1 MTSAIDLNLFLCMF
15 VKMLFM
21 IVVRVIVLS
30 RYIHGVATISSK
42 LLAHYMLASTLL
54 LIPVT
59 LFIPIARTPVI
70 LHVRVLR
77 VTSAV
82 RKMRV
87 KTS

>member
-21 IVVRVIVLS
+21 IVFRVIAHI

-42 LLAHYMLASTLL
+42 LLAHYKLANTLL

-59 LFIPIARTPVI
+59 LFIPVARTLTI
-70 LHVRVLR
+70 LHLRVLR
-77 VTSAV
+77 ATSPV